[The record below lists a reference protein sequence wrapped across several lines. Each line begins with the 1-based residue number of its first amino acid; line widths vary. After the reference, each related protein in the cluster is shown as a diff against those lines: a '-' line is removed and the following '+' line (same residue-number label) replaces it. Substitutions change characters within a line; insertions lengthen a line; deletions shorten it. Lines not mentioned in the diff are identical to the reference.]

1 MDIPSRMP
9 EHIAIICDGNG
20 RWAQERGLPRTS
32 GHKEGVAR
40 VKELVRLASGLGIG
54 ALTFY
59 AFSTENWKRPKEEV
73 SVLMALLV
81 EVLNREIAELHKNNV
96 KLRIIGKKDGLSD
109 TIRNK
114 ISEAEKLTEN
124 NTGLRLNIAF
134 NYGGRDEIVRSF
146 KKIAEK
152 IKRTELSVEDIDE
165 KLISDNLDTSGIPDP
180 DFIIRTSG
188 EQRLSNFLLYQS
200 AYSELYFPQVYFP
213 DFGKDQFET
222 ALKEY
227 SNRNRRYGKL

>member
-40 VKELVRLASGLGIG
+40 VKELVRLASGLGIE

-152 IKRTELSVEDIDE
+152 IKSTELSVEDIDE

-213 DFGKDQFET
+213 DFGKDQFEI

>member
-1 MDIPSRMP
+1 M
-9 EHIAIICDGNG
+9 
-20 RWAQERGLPRTS
+20 
-32 GHKEGVAR
+32 
-40 VKELVRLASGLGIG
+40 
-54 ALTFY
+54 
-59 AFSTENWKRPKEEV
+59 
-73 SVLMALLV
+73 
-81 EVLNREIAELHKNNV
+81 
-96 KLRIIGKKDGLSD
+96 
-109 TIRNK
+109 
-114 ISEAEKLTEN
+114 
-124 NTGLRLNIAF
+124 
-134 NYGGRDEIVRSF
+134 RSF

-152 IKRTELSVEDIDE
+152 IKSTELSVEDIDE

-213 DFGKDQFET
+213 DFGKDQFEI

>member
-40 VKELVRLASGLGIG
+40 VKELVRLASGLGIE
-54 ALTFY
+54 AFTFY

-114 ISEAEKLTEN
+114 ISEAENLTEN

-152 IKRTELSVEDIDE
+152 IKSTELSVEDIDE

-213 DFGKDQFET
+213 DFGKDQFEI

>member
-152 IKRTELSVEDIDE
+152 IKSTELSVEDIDE

-213 DFGKDQFET
+213 DFGKDQFEI

>member
-152 IKRTELSVEDIDE
+152 IKSTELSVEDIDE

-213 DFGKDQFET
+213 DFGKDQFEK
-222 ALKEY
+222 ALTEY

>member
-1 MDIPSRMP
+1 MP

-20 RWAQERGLPRTS
+20 RWAQERGLPRTA

-40 VKELVRLASGLGIG
+40 VKELVRLASHLGIG

-81 EVLNREIAELHKNNV
+81 EVLNREIAELHRNNV

-114 ISEAEKLTEN
+114 IAEAEKLTED
-124 NTGLRLNIAF
+124 NTGLKLNIAF

-152 IKRTELSVEDIDE
+152 IRSTELSVEDIDE
-165 KLISDNLDTSGIPDP
+165 KLISDNLDTSGIADP

-213 DFGKDQFET
+213 DFGKDQFEK
-222 ALKEY
+222 ALTEY

>member
-1 MDIPSRMP
+1 MDRPSQMP

-20 RWAQERGLPRTS
+20 RWAQERGLPRTA

-146 KKIAEK
+146 KKIAVK
-152 IKRTELSVEDIDE
+152 IKSTELSVEDIDE

-200 AYSELYFPQVYFP
+200 AYSELYFPKVYFP
-213 DFGKDQFET
+213 DFGKDQFEK
-222 ALKEY
+222 ALTEY

>member
-1 MDIPSRMP
+1 MP

-20 RWAQERGLPRTS
+20 RWAQERGLPRTA

-40 VKELVRLASGLGIG
+40 VKELVRLASHLGVG

-81 EVLNREIAELHKNNV
+81 EVLNREIAQLNRNNV

-114 ISEAEKLTEN
+114 IAEAEKLTED
-124 NTGLRLNIAF
+124 NTGLKLNIAF

-152 IKRTELSVEDIDE
+152 IRSTELSVEDIDE

-213 DFGKDQFET
+213 DFGKDQFEK
-222 ALKEY
+222 ALTEY

>member
-1 MDIPSRMP
+1 MDRPSHMP

-20 RWAQERGLPRTS
+20 RWAQERGLPRTA

-40 VKELVRLASGLGIG
+40 VKELVRLASHLGIG

-81 EVLNREIAELHKNNV
+81 EVLNREIAELHRNNV

-114 ISEAEKLTEN
+114 IAEAEKLTED
-124 NTGLRLNIAF
+124 NTGLKLNIAF

-152 IKRTELSVEDIDE
+152 IRST
-165 KLISDNLDTSGIPDP
+165 
-180 DFIIRTSG
+180 
-188 EQRLSNFLLYQS
+188 
-200 AYSELYFPQVYFP
+200 
-213 DFGKDQFET
+213 
-222 ALKEY
+222 
-227 SNRNRRYGKL
+227 